1 MKFGTSNHRLHIEV
15 GLWNNLQRHER
26 IYNLCNNN
34 HIGGELYYL
43 LECNVLSS
51 IRNDFF
57 ARKHYVQ
64 PNIIKFC
71 NFLTNTNSLF
81 KKKTMNFHKQ
91 NLLRSFSKSK
101 MSQLW
106 TFRLFV
112 YNYVNR
118 FIYVVPFVTFILF
131 VKKK

>member
-1 MKFGTSNHRLHIEV
+1 MI
-15 GLWNNLQRHER
+15 
-26 IYNLCNNN
+26 
-34 HIGGELYYL
+34 
-43 LECNVLSS
+43 
-51 IRNDFF
+51 FF
-57 ARKHYVQ
+57 ARKHNVQ

-71 NFLTNTNSLF
+71 NFLTNTNSLL
-81 KKKTMNFHKQ
+81 KKKGYEFHKQ

-106 TFRLFV
+106 SFRLFV

>member
-1 MKFGTSNHRLHIEV
+1 MIF
-15 GLWNNLQRHER
+15 
-26 IYNLCNNN
+26 
-34 HIGGELYYL
+34 
-43 LECNVLSS
+43 
-51 IRNDFF
+51 FF

-81 KKKTMNFHKQ
+81 KKKKAMNFHKQ

-106 TFRLFV
+106 SFRLFV